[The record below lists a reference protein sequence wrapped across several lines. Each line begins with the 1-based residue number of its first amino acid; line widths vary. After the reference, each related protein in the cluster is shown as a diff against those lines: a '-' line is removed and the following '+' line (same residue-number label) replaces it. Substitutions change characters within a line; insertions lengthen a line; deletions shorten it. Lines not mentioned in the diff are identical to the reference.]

1 MKNSFYYT
9 LLIVALTIF
18 TTTGCDKGAT
28 TSEGKKSTENEK
40 PIAAVG
46 NLVNSGALMAQD
58 TEPGAAQNNEG
69 VGHFKEGH
77 WEISAKHFKEAIAA
91 GPKLAEAHYNL
102 ALTLDKM
109 GDHGGAT
116 QHFGE
121 ALKLGPDNPK
131 IKDSKILKDHLGM

>member
-1 MKNSFYYT
+1 MKNSFYNIF
-9 LLIVALTIF
+9 LIVISIIF
-18 TTTGCDKGAT
+18 FTTGCDKGTT
-28 TSEGKKSTENEK
+28 TSEEKKSNENEK
-40 PIAAVG
+40 PIAAVKSQV
-46 NLVNSGALMAQD
+46 LTGALTAAE

-77 WEISAKHFKEAIAA
+77 WEISAKPFKEAIAA

-102 ALTLDKM
+102 ALALDKM

-121 ALKLGPDNPK
+121 ALKLAPENPK